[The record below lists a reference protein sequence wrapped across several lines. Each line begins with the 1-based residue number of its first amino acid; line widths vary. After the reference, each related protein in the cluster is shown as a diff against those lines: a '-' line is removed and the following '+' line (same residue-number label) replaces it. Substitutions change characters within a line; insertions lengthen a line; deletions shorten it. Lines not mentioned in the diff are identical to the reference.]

1 MLQTKVYIGCKTLSN
16 PTRILKNAF
25 KYQKTRTP
33 HLITQGGHKKII
45 KVITGVTKRIVMG
58 HNNISLLFRY
68 GNITD
73 LGDQNRKK
81 IEKGTSWLF

>member
-25 KYQKTRTP
+25 KYQKPRTP

-45 KVITGVTKRIVMG
+45 KVITGVTNRIVMG
-58 HNNISLLFRY
+58 HNNISLLFSY
-68 GNITD
+68 GNI
-73 LGDQNRKK
+73 K
-81 IEKGTSWLF
+81 IEKKSKKVPPGCFK